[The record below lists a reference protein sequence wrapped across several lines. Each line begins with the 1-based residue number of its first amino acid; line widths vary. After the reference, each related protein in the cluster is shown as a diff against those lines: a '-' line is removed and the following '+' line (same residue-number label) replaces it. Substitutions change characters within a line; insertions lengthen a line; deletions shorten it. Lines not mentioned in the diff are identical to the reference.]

1 MSSINNSRLQ
11 TVLSVL
17 LSLVIATGLWY
28 LVVGRDHVETQ
39 VELRVEYRGLPDG
52 LIIREG
58 MVNHISVRLRGSAE
72 LLRNLH
78 SRDLVYTVDLSGV
91 QRGATALPLAVDS
104 MPDFKAFE
112 ILEIMPSRLVL
123 EADALTERVVPL
135 ENKMLPLPA
144 DSPYLISHA
153 ILEPSFVTVKGPE
166 TQVNS
171 LDRLI
176 VVYDPTKN
184 ASEGPH
190 EANVAIV
197 APPQVEITPPVTT
210 LRYSLDLKTQ
220 NVTLSREIQLDND
233 DEGYSVRPDQAS
245 VEISV
250 PEALVEDR
258 DYLDAVRVIVRQPA
272 DFTPGDSAEVTP
284 IVMLPS
290 GAGLIS
296 IEPPTVMLFS
306 RTDIGAESRNWAPA
320 ESIFTLPTNTFGMK
334 LPDQRVSGNFSL
346 SDVVLPSASLPQPND
361 LKVPPALSGDDKPAD
376 QPPAS
381 GADAPAKVTV
391 PAKVAAP
398 ANIAAPAS
406 IAAPANIAAP
416 AKVAVPAASAAPA
429 EKAPAAPAASSGSAD
444 GKGGTTAP
452 KAPIETQD

>member
-1 MSSINNSRLQ
+1 MSLISNSRLQ

-39 VELRVEYRGLPDG
+39 VELRVEYRGLPEG
-52 LIIREG
+52 LIVREG

-104 MPDFKAFE
+104 LPDFKAFE
-112 ILEIMPSRLVL
+112 ILEIMPSRLVI

-135 ENKMLPLPA
+135 ENKILPLPS

-210 LRYSLDLKTQ
+210 LRYSLDLKTE
-220 NVTLSREIQLDND
+220 NVTMRCNIQLDTEE
-233 DEGYSVRPDQAS
+233 EGCSVRPDSAE
-245 VEISV
+245 VELSV
-250 PEALVEDR
+250 PEALVGDR
-258 DYLDAVRVIVRQPA
+258 DYLDAVRVIVRPPS
-272 DFTPGDSAEVTP
+272 DFNPGDSTEVTP

-290 GAGLIS
+290 GAGLVS
-296 IEPPTVMLFS
+296 INPPTVMLFS
-306 RTDIGAESRNWAPA
+306 RTDTENREWSPA
-320 ESIFTLPTNTFGMK
+320 ETIFSMPSSNFGMS
-334 LPDQRVSGNFSL
+334 LSGRRISSSFSL
-346 SDVVLPSASLPQPND
+346 SDFDLPSAPLPQPEAIR
-361 LKVPPALSGDDKPAD
+361 V
-376 QPPAS
+376 QPMQP
-381 GADAPAKVTV
+381 GE
-391 PAKVAAP
+391 AAP
-398 ANIAAPAS
+398 APESGTAAQTG
-406 IAAPANIAAP
+406 
-416 AKVAVPAASAAPA
+416 VSAAPEAAADSATEPA
-429 EKAPAAPAASSGSAD
+429 EGAESSAETNQ
-444 GKGGTTAP
+444 K
-452 KAPIETQD
+452 TQD

>member
-1 MSSINNSRLQ
+1 MFSISNSRIQ

-39 VELRVEYRGLPDG
+39 VELRVEYRGLPEG

-104 MPDFKAFE
+104 IPDFKAFE
-112 ILEIMPSRLVL
+112 ILEIIPSRLVL

-135 ENKMLPLPA
+135 ENKLLPLPA
-144 DSPYLISHA
+144 DSPYVISHP

-210 LRYSLDLKTQ
+210 LRYSLDMKTSSV
-220 NVTLSREIQLDND
+220 NLDREVQLEDEE
-233 DEGYSVRPDQAS
+233 EGYAVAPSTVH
-245 VEISV
+245 VELSV
-250 PEALVEDR
+250 PESLVEDR
-258 DYLDAVRVIVRQPA
+258 DYLDAVRVVVR
-272 DFTPGDSAEVTP
+272 TPPDLAPGSRLEVTP
-284 IVMLPS
+284 VVMLPS
-290 GAGLIS
+290 GAGLVS
-296 IEPPTVMLFS
+296 IDPPSVTLMNRQEAS
-306 RTDIGAESRNWAPA
+306 SWAPA
-320 ESIFTLPTNTFGMK
+320 ESIFNMPTSNYNMNLSALHVTG
-334 LPDQRVSGNFSL
+334 DFSL
-346 SDVVLPSASLPQPND
+346 NDIVLPSDVFQPGD
-361 LKVPPALSGDDKPAD
+361 LSVGPALQNGAAGSTGNKALTRA
-376 QPPAS
+376 AS
-381 GADAPAKVTV
+381 G
-391 PAKVAAP
+391 
-398 ANIAAPAS
+398 
-406 IAAPANIAAP
+406 
-416 AKVAVPAASAAPA
+416 
-429 EKAPAAPAASSGSAD
+429 EAASSGNNGNAPSESAERS
-444 GKGGTTAP
+444 A
-452 KAPIETQD
+452 TQKQPQE

>member
-233 DEGYSVRPDQAS
+233 DEGYSVRPDEAK

-272 DFTPGDSAEVTP
+272 NFTPGDSAEVTP

-290 GAGLIS
+290 GAGLLA

-306 RTDIGAESRNWAPA
+306 RTDIGAESRTWAPA
-320 ESIFTLPTNTFGMK
+320 ESIFTLPSSNFGMK
-334 LPDQRVSGNFSL
+334 LPAQRVTGNFSL
-346 SDVVLPSASLPQPND
+346 SDISLPSASLPQPGD
-361 LKVPPALSGDDKPAD
+361 FKVPPALSGEDKAKRNAP
-376 QPPAS
+376 
-381 GADAPAKVTV
+381 DAPSA
-391 PAKVAAP
+391 AAAP
-398 ANIAAPAS
+398 AAPKAAG
-406 IAAPANIAAP
+406 
-416 AKVAVPAASAAPA
+416 ASAAPSA
-429 EKAPAAPAASSGSAD
+429 ASESPDAPAAAQDASAAVSARPSSGTAAD
-444 GKGGTTAP
+444 ADAAGEHQK
-452 KAPIETQD
+452 TQD

>member
-1 MSSINNSRLQ
+1 MSLISNSRLQ

-52 LIIREG
+52 LIVREG

-104 MPDFKAFE
+104 LPDFKAFE
-112 ILEIMPSRLVL
+112 ILEIMPSRLVI

-135 ENKMLPLPA
+135 ENKMLPLPS

-210 LRYSLDLKTQ
+210 LRYSLDLKTE
-220 NVTLSREIQLDND
+220 NVKISCGIQLDTEE
-233 DEGYSVRPDQAS
+233 EGCTVRPDHAE
-245 VEISV
+245 VELSV
-250 PEALVEDR
+250 PEALVNDK

-272 DFTPGDSAEVTP
+272 DFRAGDSTEVTP

-290 GAGLIS
+290 GAGLVS
-296 IEPPTVMLFS
+296 IDPPTVMLFS
-306 RTDIGAESRNWAPA
+306 RTDTDTENREWSPA
-320 ESIFTLPTNTFGMK
+320 ESIFSMPTSNFGMD
-334 LPDQRVSGNFSL
+334 LSGRKVTSSFSL
-346 SDVVLPSASLPQPND
+346 SDFDLPSAPLPQPEAI
-361 LKVPPALSGDDKPAD
+361 KV
-376 QPPAS
+376 QPMQP
-381 GADAPAKVTV
+381 
-391 PAKVAAP
+391 
-398 ANIAAPAS
+398 
-406 IAAPANIAAP
+406 
-416 AKVAVPAASAAPA
+416 
-429 EKAPAAPAASSGSAD
+429 EKAPAAENGAEAQTNVTAAPAPAGKAAAATATGSAEGAAPSGEAKPAAETNQ
-444 GKGGTTAP
+444 K
-452 KAPIETQD
+452 TQD

>member
-1 MSSINNSRLQ
+1 MSSISNSRIQ
-11 TVLSVL
+11 TVLSAL

-39 VELRVEYRGLPDG
+39 VELRVEYRGLPEG

-91 QRGATALPLAVDS
+91 QRGATALPLAVES
-104 MPDFKAFE
+104 IPDFKAFE

-135 ENKMLPLPA
+135 ENKMLPLPE
-144 DSPYLISHA
+144 DSPYLISHP
-153 ILEPSFVTVKGPE
+153 ILEPAFVTVKGPE

-171 LDRLI
+171 LERLI

-210 LRYSLDLKTQ
+210 LRYSLDMKTR
-220 NVTLSREIQLDND
+220 NVTLSRDIQLDSENALY
-233 DEGYSVRPDQAS
+233 EVQPDRAN

-250 PEALVEDR
+250 PEALVDDR
-258 DYLDAVRVIVRQPA
+258 DYLDAVRVIVREPA
-272 DFTPGDSAEVTP
+272 RLTPGERAEITP
-284 IVMLPS
+284 LVMLPS
-290 GAGLIS
+290 GAGLVS
-296 IEPPTVMLFS
+296 IEPSSVLLAS
-306 RTDIGAESRNWAPA
+306 REDGDGQSWAPA
-320 ESIFTLPTNTFGMK
+320 ESIFSMPQSSFGMS
-334 LPDQRVSGNFSL
+334 LPSPRVSGDFSL
-346 SDVVLPSASLPQPND
+346 NDIPLPADVLQPGD
-361 LKVPPALSGDDKPAD
+361 LKAPTMLPGD
-376 QPPAS
+376 AS
-381 GADAPAKVTV
+381 REERNEA
-391 PAKVAAP
+391 
-398 ANIAAPAS
+398 
-406 IAAPANIAAP
+406 
-416 AKVAVPAASAAPA
+416 A
-429 EKAPAAPAASSGSAD
+429 EKAEEGSGTEKANAGDKPLKDAEKAEAEGETPPEAARSHAD
-444 GKGGTTAP
+444 Q
-452 KAPIETQD
+452 EHQEEQE

>member
-1 MSSINNSRLQ
+1 MSLISNSRLQ

-52 LIIREG
+52 LIVREG

-91 QRGATALPLAVDS
+91 QRGANALPLAVDS
-104 MPDFKAFE
+104 LPDFKAFE
-112 ILEIMPSRLVL
+112 ILEIIPNRLVI

-135 ENKMLPLPA
+135 ENKMLPLPS

-210 LRYSLDLKTQ
+210 LRYSLDLKTE
-220 NVTLSREIQLDND
+220 NVTINCGIQLDTEE
-233 DEGYSVRPDQAS
+233 EGCIVRPDHAE
-245 VEISV
+245 VELSV
-250 PEALVEDR
+250 PEALVNDR

-272 DFTPGDSAEVTP
+272 DFRAGDSTEVTP

-290 GAGLIS
+290 GAGLVS
-296 IEPPTVMLFS
+296 IDPPTVMLFS
-306 RTDIGAESRNWAPA
+306 RTDTDAENREWSPA
-320 ESIFTLPTNTFGMK
+320 ESIFSMPTSTFGMNLSSRK
-334 LPDQRVSGNFSL
+334 VTSSFSL
-346 SDVVLPSASLPQPND
+346 SDFDLPSAPLPQPEAI
-361 LKVPPALSGDDKPAD
+361 KV
-376 QPPAS
+376 QPMQPEKAAVGEI
-381 GADAPAKVTV
+381 GAKTKTTVT
-391 PAKVAAP
+391 
-398 ANIAAPAS
+398 AAPAS
-406 IAAPANIAAP
+406 AKKAASDTATGSDGGSATSGNT
-416 AKVAVPAASAAPA
+416 KPAA
-429 EKAPAAPAASSGSAD
+429 ETNQK
-444 GKGGTTAP
+444 
-452 KAPIETQD
+452 TQD

>member
-1 MSSINNSRLQ
+1 MSSISNSRIQ

-39 VELRVEYRGLPDG
+39 VELRVEYRGLPEG

-104 MPDFKAFE
+104 IPDFKAFE

-135 ENKMLPLPA
+135 ENKLLPLPA
-144 DSPYLISHA
+144 DSPYVISHP

-210 LRYSLDLKTQ
+210 LRYSLDMKTS
-220 NVTLSREIQLDND
+220 NVTLERNILLE
-233 DEGYSVRPDQAS
+233 DEENGYTVNPSVAH
-245 VEISV
+245 VELSI
-250 PEALVEDR
+250 PEALTEDR
-258 DYLDAVRVIVRQPA
+258 DYLDAVRVVARPPA
-272 DFTPGDSAEVTP
+272 DFAAGGRVEITPV
-284 IVMLPS
+284 VMLPS
-290 GAGLIS
+290 GAGLIG
-296 IEPPTVMLFS
+296 IDPPTVTLYGRQNDEPRS
-306 RTDIGAESRNWAPA
+306 EWAPA
-320 ESIFTLPTNTFGMK
+320 ESIFSLPAASSDMS
-334 LPDQRVSGNFSL
+334 LPAQRITRNFSL
-346 SDVVLPSASLPQPND
+346 SDISLPADVLVPGD
-361 LKVPPALSGDDKPAD
+361 LSV
-376 QPPAS
+376 
-381 GADAPAKVTV
+381 APARPGT
-391 PAKVAAP
+391 AAEQAAP
-398 ANIAAPAS
+398 SENTTGDLS
-406 IAAPANIAAP
+406 
-416 AKVAVPAASAAPA
+416 
-429 EKAPAAPAASSGSAD
+429 EKGKGSANQ
-444 GKGGTTAP
+444 
-452 KAPIETQD
+452 EQTQE

>member
-1 MSSINNSRLQ
+1 MSSISNSRLQ

-39 VELRVEYRGLPDG
+39 VELRVEYRGLPEG

-123 EADALTERVVPL
+123 EADALTERVVPV

-210 LRYSLDLKTQ
+210 LRYSLDLKTKE
-220 NVTLSREIQLDND
+220 VTLTRDIQLDNE
-233 DEGYSVRPDQAS
+233 DEGFSVRPDSAK

-258 DYLDAVRVIVRQPA
+258 DYLDAVRVIVRQPS
-272 DFTPGDSAEVTP
+272 DFMPGDSAEVTP

-290 GAGLIS
+290 GSGLIS
-296 IEPPTVMLFS
+296 IDPPTVMLYS
-306 RTDIGAESRNWAPA
+306 RTDIDPENRAWAPA
-320 ESIFTLPTNTFGMK
+320 ESIFSLPSSNFGMK

-346 SDVVLPSASLPQPND
+346 SDINVPSASLPQPND
-361 LKVPPALSGDDKPAD
+361 LKVPAALSGDEPGSDNAG
-376 QPPAS
+376 S
-381 GADAPAKVTV
+381 GAAAAATAPKSAARPAAATAAATPDSAK
-391 PAKVAAP
+391 
-398 ANIAAPAS
+398 S
-406 IAAPANIAAP
+406 
-416 AKVAVPAASAAPA
+416 AASAPKEAPSSS
-429 EKAPAAPAASSGSAD
+429 EAAPQ
-444 GKGGTTAP
+444 
-452 KAPIETQD
+452 ETQD

>member
-52 LIIREG
+52 LVIREG

-376 QPPAS
+376 QTPAS
-381 GADAPAKVTV
+381 GTDAPAKVTV

-406 IAAPANIAAP
+406 IAAP

>member
-1 MSSINNSRLQ
+1 MSLISNSRLQ

-52 LIIREG
+52 LIVREG

-91 QRGATALPLAVDS
+91 QRGATALPLAVES
-104 MPDFKAFE
+104 LPDFKAFE
-112 ILEIMPSRLVL
+112 ILEIMPSRLVI

-135 ENKMLPLPA
+135 ENKMLPLPS

-210 LRYSLDLKTQ
+210 LRYSLDLKTE
-220 NVTLSREIQLDND
+220 NVTLTRTIQLDND
-233 DEGYSVRPDQAS
+233 EEGYSVRPDS
-245 VEISV
+245 VKVELSV
-250 PEALVEDR
+250 PEALVDDR

-290 GAGLIS
+290 GSGLVS
-296 IEPPTVMLFS
+296 IDPPSVMLFS
-306 RTDIGAESRNWAPA
+306 RTDIGAESREWTPA
-320 ESIFTLPTNTFGMK
+320 ESIFSMPVNGFGMD
-334 LPDQRVSGNFSL
+334 LPSQKINGSFSL
-346 SDVVLPSASLPQPND
+346 SDISLPSAPLPQPNEI
-361 LKVPPALSGDDKPAD
+361 KVQPMQPEESASADSG
-376 QPPAS
+376 S
-381 GADAPAKVTV
+381 EAPTTDTG
-391 PAKVAAP
+391 
-398 ANIAAPAS
+398 
-406 IAAPANIAAP
+406 
-416 AKVAVPAASAAPA
+416 AASASPSGTTADTAAASGDGSTAPAAEAPA
-429 EKAPAAPAASSGSAD
+429 E
-444 GKGGTTAP
+444 THQ
-452 KAPIETQD
+452 ETQD

>member
-1 MSSINNSRLQ
+1 MSSISNSRIQ

-39 VELRVEYRGLPDG
+39 VELRVEYRGLPEG

-104 MPDFKAFE
+104 IPDFKAFE

-135 ENKMLPLPA
+135 ENKLLPLPA
-144 DSPYLISHA
+144 DSPYVISHP

-210 LRYSLDLKTQ
+210 LRYSLDMKTS
-220 NVTLSREIQLDND
+220 NVSLNRDVQLE
-233 DEGYSVRPDQAS
+233 DEEEEYAVAPSAVH
-245 VEISV
+245 VELSV
-250 PEALVEDR
+250 PESLVEDR
-258 DYLDAVRVIVRQPA
+258 DYLDAVRVVVRTPP
-272 DFTPGDSAEVTP
+272 DFAPGSRLEVTP
-284 IVMLPS
+284 VVMLPS

-296 IEPPTVMLFS
+296 IDPPSVTLMNRQEAS
-306 RTDIGAESRNWAPA
+306 SWAPA
-320 ESIFTLPTNTFGMK
+320 ESIFNMPASSYNMNLSALHVTR
-334 LPDQRVSGNFSL
+334 DFSL
-346 SDVVLPSASLPQPND
+346 NDIVVPSDVFQPGD
-361 LKVPPALSGDDKPAD
+361 LSVSPALPN
-376 QPPAS
+376 
-381 GADAPAKVTV
+381 GAAGAAENSRDTQVLNR
-391 PAKVAAP
+391 AAP
-398 ANIAAPAS
+398 G
-406 IAAPANIAAP
+406 
-416 AKVAVPAASAAPA
+416 
-429 EKAPAAPAASSGSAD
+429 EAASSGNDGNAPSESAESS
-444 GKGGTTAP
+444 A
-452 KAPIETQD
+452 TQKQPQE

>member
-39 VELRVEYRGLPDG
+39 VELRVEYRGLPEG

-210 LRYSLDLKTQ
+210 LRYSLDLKTKE
-220 NVTLSREIQLDND
+220 VSLTRDIQLDNE
-233 DEGYSVRPDQAS
+233 DEGYSVRPDSAK

-258 DYLDAVRVIVRQPA
+258 DYLDAVRVIVRQPS
-272 DFTPGDSAEVTP
+272 DFMPGDSAEVTP

-290 GAGLIS
+290 GSGLIS
-296 IEPPTVMLFS
+296 IDPPTVMLYS
-306 RTDIGAESRNWAPA
+306 RTDIDPENRAWAPA
-320 ESIFTLPTNTFGMK
+320 ESIFSLPSSNFGMK

-346 SDVVLPSASLPQPND
+346 SDINVPAASLPQPND
-361 LKVPPALSGDDKPAD
+361 LKVPTALSGDEQKD
-376 QPPAS
+376 S
-381 GADAPAKVTV
+381 APAR
-391 PAKVAAP
+391 
-398 ANIAAPAS
+398 
-406 IAAPANIAAP
+406 
-416 AKVAVPAASAAPA
+416 SAAPA
-429 EKAPAAPAASSGSAD
+429 AATAQNDAVRPSSAAASAGAKSASSAV
-444 GKGGTTAP
+444 KEAPSSSETAP
-452 KAPIETQD
+452 QETQD

>member
-1 MSSINNSRLQ
+1 MSSISSSRLQ

-52 LIIREG
+52 LVIREG

-91 QRGATALPLAVDS
+91 QRGATALPLAVDAI
-104 MPDFKAFE
+104 PDFKAFE
-112 ILEIMPSRLVL
+112 ILEIIPSRLVL

-135 ENKMLPLPA
+135 ENKMLPLPS

-176 VVYDPTKN
+176 VIYDPTKN

-220 NVTLSREIQLDND
+220 SVTLTRDIQLDN
-233 DEGYSVRPDQAS
+233 EEQGYSVRPSEAK
-245 VEISV
+245 VELSV

-272 DFTPGDSAEVTP
+272 DFMPGDSAEVTP

-290 GAGLIS
+290 GAGLIA
-296 IEPPTVMLFS
+296 IDPPSVMLFS
-306 RTDIGAESRNWAPA
+306 RTDIGDDSNAWVPA
-320 ESIFTLPTNTFGMK
+320 ESIFTMPSSNFGMS
-334 LPDQRVSGNFSL
+334 LPGQRITGDFSL
-346 SDVVLPSASLPQPND
+346 NDVTLPSSTLPQPKD
-361 LKVPPALSGDDKPAD
+361 LKIPPALSGDTTKK
-376 QPPAS
+376 S
-381 GADAPAKVTV
+381 T
-391 PAKVAAP
+391 
-398 ANIAAPAS
+398 
-406 IAAPANIAAP
+406 
-416 AKVAVPAASAAPA
+416 PAAKDDVASDNAGKNVIDNATRESGTAPA
-429 EKAPAAPAASSGSAD
+429 EAPT
-444 GKGGTTAP
+444 K
-452 KAPIETQD
+452 KQD

>member
-1 MSSINNSRLQ
+1 MSSISNSRIQ
-11 TVLSVL
+11 TVLFAL

-39 VELRVEYRGLPDG
+39 VELRVEYRGLPEG

-91 QRGATALPLAVDS
+91 QRGATALPMAVDS
-104 MPDFKAFE
+104 IPDFKAFE

-135 ENKMLPLPA
+135 ENKLLPLPE
-144 DSPYLISHA
+144 DSPYLISHP

-210 LRYSLDLKTQ
+210 LRYSLDMKTE
-220 NVTLSREIQLDND
+220 NVTLTRDILLDSENAIY
-233 DEGYSVRPDQAS
+233 EVSPNKAS

-250 PEALVEDR
+250 PEALVEDK
-258 DYLDAVRVIVRQPA
+258 DYLDAVRVIVREPA
-272 DFTPGDSAEVTP
+272 SFSPGDRVEIPP

-290 GAGLIS
+290 GAGLVS
-296 IEPPTVMLFS
+296 IEPSSVILS
-306 RTDIGAESRNWAPA
+306 LREEEGGAVWAPA
-320 ESIFTLPTNTFGMK
+320 ESIFSMPSSSFGMG
-334 LPDQRVSGNFSL
+334 LPNQRVTGDFSL
-346 SDVVLPSASLPQPND
+346 NDIPLPADVLQPGD
-361 LKVPPALSGDDKPAD
+361 LKAPTMMSGEKPREEK
-376 QPPAS
+376 AS
-381 GADAPAKVTV
+381 GAAQKPAAV
-391 PAKVAAP
+391 AGAAAP
-398 ANIAAPAS
+398 APAAQNRNGAAPEQAQQ
-406 IAAPANIAAP
+406 
-416 AKVAVPAASAAPA
+416 KA
-429 EKAPAAPAASSGSAD
+429 ESAD
-444 GKGGTTAP
+444 QEHK
-452 KAPIETQD
+452 

>member
-1 MSSINNSRLQ
+1 MSSISNSRIQ
-11 TVLSVL
+11 TVLFAL

-39 VELRVEYRGLPDG
+39 VELRVEYRGLPEG

-91 QRGATALPLAVDS
+91 QRGATALPMAVDS
-104 MPDFKAFE
+104 IPDFKAFE

-135 ENKMLPLPA
+135 ENKLLPLPE
-144 DSPYLISHA
+144 DSPYLISHP

-210 LRYSLDLKTQ
+210 LRYSLDMKTE
-220 NVTLSREIQLDND
+220 NVTLTRDILLDSENAIY
-233 DEGYSVRPDQAS
+233 EVSPNKAS

-250 PEALVEDR
+250 PEALVEDK
-258 DYLDAVRVIVRQPA
+258 D
-272 DFTPGDSAEVTP
+272 
-284 IVMLPS
+284 
-290 GAGLIS
+290 
-296 IEPPTVMLFS
+296 
-306 RTDIGAESRNWAPA
+306 
-320 ESIFTLPTNTFGMK
+320 
-334 LPDQRVSGNFSL
+334 
-346 SDVVLPSASLPQPND
+346 
-361 LKVPPALSGDDKPAD
+361 
-376 QPPAS
+376 
-381 GADAPAKVTV
+381 
-391 PAKVAAP
+391 
-398 ANIAAPAS
+398 
-406 IAAPANIAAP
+406 
-416 AKVAVPAASAAPA
+416 
-429 EKAPAAPAASSGSAD
+429 
-444 GKGGTTAP
+444 
-452 KAPIETQD
+452 

>member
-1 MSSINNSRLQ
+1 MSSISNSRLQ

-39 VELRVEYRGLPDG
+39 VELRVEYRGLPEG

-135 ENKMLPLPA
+135 ENKMLPLPE

-210 LRYSLDLKTQ
+210 LRYSLDLKTK
-220 NVTLSREIQLDND
+220 NVTLTRDIQLDNE
-233 DEGYSVRPDQAS
+233 DEGYSVRPAS
-245 VEISV
+245 AKVEISV

-258 DYLDAVRVIVRQPA
+258 DYLDAVRVIVRQPSN
-272 DFTPGDSAEVTP
+272 FMPGDSAEVTP

-290 GAGLIS
+290 GSGLLS
-296 IEPPTVMLFS
+296 IEPPTVMLYS
-306 RTDIGAESRNWAPA
+306 RTDIDPESRAWAPA
-320 ESIFTLPTNTFGMK
+320 ESIFSLPSSNFGMK
-334 LPDQRVSGNFSL
+334 LPDQHVSGNFSL
-346 SDVVLPSASLPQPND
+346 SDINLPSSSLPQPND
-361 LKVPPALSGDDKPAD
+361 LKVPPALSGDEQKKSASDNAAPSAAATAK
-376 QPPAS
+376 S
-381 GADAPAKVTV
+381 GAGRSS
-391 PAKVAAP
+391 AA
-398 ANIAAPAS
+398 
-406 IAAPANIAAP
+406 
-416 AKVAVPAASAAPA
+416 AVPPIDTKAAASAQKEGAP
-429 EKAPAAPAASSGSAD
+429 SSA
-444 GKGGTTAP
+444 TVP
-452 KAPIETQD
+452 QETQD

>member
-1 MSSINNSRLQ
+1 MSSLSNSRLQ
-11 TVLSVL
+11 SVLSVL

-39 VELRVEYRGLPDG
+39 VELRVEYRGLPEG

-104 MPDFKAFE
+104 IPDFKAFE

-210 LRYSLDLKTQ
+210 LRYSLDLKTKE
-220 NVTLSREIQLDND
+220 VTLTRDIQLDNE
-233 DEGYSVRPDQAS
+233 DEGFSVRPDSAE

-258 DYLDAVRVIVRQPA
+258 DYLDAVRVIVRQPSN
-272 DFTPGDSAEVTP
+272 FMPGDSAEVTP

-290 GAGLIS
+290 GSGLIS
-296 IEPPTVMLFS
+296 IDPSTVMLYS
-306 RTDIGAESRNWAPA
+306 RTDIDPENRAWAPA
-320 ESIFTLPTNTFGMK
+320 ESIFSLPSSNFGMK
-334 LPDQRVSGNFSL
+334 LPAQRVSGNFSL
-346 SDVVLPSASLPQPND
+346 SDINVPAASLPQPND
-361 LKVPPALSGDDKPAD
+361 LKVPPALSGDEPQKK
-376 QPPAS
+376 S
-381 GADAPAKVTV
+381 APAPNAAAAATAPKSAAR
-391 PAKVAAP
+391 PAAA
-398 ANIAAPAS
+398 AA
-406 IAAPANIAAP
+406 AATPDS
-416 AKVAVPAASAAPA
+416 AKSAASAPKEAPSSS
-429 EKAPAAPAASSGSAD
+429 EAAPQ
-444 GKGGTTAP
+444 
-452 KAPIETQD
+452 ETQD

>member
-39 VELRVEYRGLPDG
+39 VELRVEYRGLPEG

-210 LRYSLDLKTQ
+210 LRYSLDLKTKE
-220 NVTLSREIQLDND
+220 VSLTRDIQLDNE
-233 DEGYSVRPDQAS
+233 DEGYSVRPDSAK

-258 DYLDAVRVIVRQPA
+258 DYLDAVRVIVRQPS
-272 DFTPGDSAEVTP
+272 DFMPGDSAEVTP

-290 GAGLIS
+290 GSGLIS
-296 IEPPTVMLFS
+296 IDPPTVMLYS
-306 RTDIGAESRNWAPA
+306 RTDIDPENRAWAPA
-320 ESIFTLPTNTFGMK
+320 ESIFSLPSSNFGMK
-334 LPDQRVSGNFSL
+334 LSDQRVSGNFSL
-346 SDVVLPSASLPQPND
+346 SDINVPAASLPQPND
-361 LKVPPALSGDDKPAD
+361 LKVPTALSGDEQKD
-376 QPPAS
+376 S
-381 GADAPAKVTV
+381 APAR
-391 PAKVAAP
+391 
-398 ANIAAPAS
+398 
-406 IAAPANIAAP
+406 
-416 AKVAVPAASAAPA
+416 SAAPA
-429 EKAPAAPAASSGSAD
+429 AATAQNDAVRPSSAAASAGAKSASSAV
-444 GKGGTTAP
+444 KEAPSSSETAP
-452 KAPIETQD
+452 QETQD

>member
-17 LSLVIATGLWY
+17 LSFVIATGLWY

-144 DSPYLISHA
+144 DSPYLISHP

-210 LRYSLDLKTQ
+210 LRYSLDLKTE
-220 NVTLSREIQLDND
+220 NVTLTRDIQLDNEE
-233 DEGYSVRPDQAS
+233 EGLSIRPDQAN

-250 PEALVEDR
+250 PEALVNDR

-272 DFTPGDSAEVTP
+272 DFMPGDSTEVTP

-290 GAGLIS
+290 GAGLVS
-296 IEPPTVMLFS
+296 MDPSTVMLFS
-306 RTDIGAESRNWAPA
+306 RTDVEGSKWAPA
-320 ESIFTLPTNTFGMK
+320 ESIFSLPATRIDMR
-334 LPDQRVSGNFSL
+334 LPDQKVRSNFSL
-346 SDVVLPSASLPQPND
+346 SDIPLPSSTMPQPDD
-361 LKVPPALSGDDKPAD
+361 LKVQPVLPGEQNGNKTEAAGSASTPSDDDTPTSRKAKEPAATSSSAALSSTAD
-376 QPPAS
+376 THR
-381 GADAPAKVTV
+381 TV
-391 PAKVAAP
+391 L
-398 ANIAAPAS
+398 
-406 IAAPANIAAP
+406 
-416 AKVAVPAASAAPA
+416 AASAT
-429 EKAPAAPAASSGSAD
+429 ASSSA
-444 GKGGTTAP
+444 TTA
-452 KAPIETQD
+452 KEHVSVNNDAPEKGETSSAEPSQKTQD

>member
-1 MSSINNSRLQ
+1 MSSISNSRIQ
-11 TVLSVL
+11 TVLFAL

-39 VELRVEYRGLPDG
+39 VELRVEYRGLPEG
-52 LIIREG
+52 LVIREG

-91 QRGATALPLAVDS
+91 QRGATALPLAVDAI
-104 MPDFKAFE
+104 PDFKAFE

-135 ENKMLPLPA
+135 ENRMRPLPE
-144 DSPYLISHA
+144 DSPYIISHP

-171 LDRLI
+171 LDRLF

-210 LRYSLDLKTQ
+210 LRYSLDMKTR
-220 NVTLSREIQLDND
+220 NVTLTRDIQLDSEN
-233 DEGYSVRPDQAS
+233 ERCEVRPDKAS

-250 PEALVEDR
+250 PEALVEDK
-258 DYLDAVRVIVRQPA
+258 DYLDAVRVIVREPVN
-272 DFTPGDSAEVTP
+272 FTPGDRTEITP

-290 GAGLIS
+290 GAGLVS
-296 IEPPTVMLFS
+296 IDP
-306 RTDIGAESRNWAPA
+306 AEVTLVSLDENGNDSWAPA
-320 ESIFTLPTNTFGMK
+320 ESIFSMPKSSFGMG
-334 LPDQRVSGNFSL
+334 LPSQRVTRDFSL
-346 SDVVLPSASLPQPND
+346 NDIPMPADVLQPGD
-361 LKVPPALSGDDKPAD
+361 LKAPTMIPGDSAREEKD
-376 QPPAS
+376 
-381 GADAPAKVTV
+381 GAATGAE
-391 PAKVAAP
+391 AQ
-398 ANIAAPAS
+398 N
-406 IAAPANIAAP
+406 
-416 AKVAVPAASAAPA
+416 ASAAPQKT
-429 EKAPAAPAASSGSAD
+429 EGEAAPQAAASTPEDTDNAPETTRQQAAD
-444 GKGGTTAP
+444 ATEKH
-452 KAPIETQD
+452 Q

>member
-1 MSSINNSRLQ
+1 MSLISNSRLQ

-52 LIIREG
+52 LIVREG

-104 MPDFKAFE
+104 LPDFKAFE
-112 ILEIMPSRLVL
+112 ILEIMPSRLVI

-135 ENKMLPLPA
+135 ENKILPLPS

-210 LRYSLDLKTQ
+210 LRYSLDLKTE
-220 NVTLSREIQLDND
+220 NVTLTCGIQLDTEE
-233 DEGYSVRPDQAS
+233 EGCSVRPDHVK
-245 VEISV
+245 VELSV
-250 PEALVEDR
+250 PESLVEDR
-258 DYLDAVRVIVRQPA
+258 DYLDAVRVIVRLPA
-272 DFTPGDSAEVTP
+272 DFRPGDSTEVTP

-296 IEPPTVMLFS
+296 IDPASVMLFS
-306 RTDIGAESRNWAPA
+306 RTDTDTENREWSPA
-320 ESIFTLPTNTFGMK
+320 ESIFSMPSSNFGMN
-334 LPDQRVSGNFSL
+334 LSGRRVSRSFSL
-346 SDVVLPSASLPQPND
+346 SDLDLPSAPLPQPETI
-361 LKVPPALSGDDKPAD
+361 KVQPMQPDDA
-376 QPPAS
+376 AS
-381 GADAPAKVTV
+381 APGNEAAGQADAA
-391 PAKVAAP
+391 AAP
-398 ANIAAPAS
+398 APAPEATVDTPTGN
-406 IAAPANIAAP
+406 AG
-416 AKVAVPAASAAPA
+416 VPAPSDGT
-429 EKAPAAPAASSGSAD
+429 ASSAETNQ
-444 GKGGTTAP
+444 K
-452 KAPIETQD
+452 TQD

>member
-1 MSSINNSRLQ
+1 MSLISNSRLQ

-17 LSLVIATGLWY
+17 LSLVIAMGLWY

-52 LIIREG
+52 LIVREG

-72 LLRNLH
+72 L
-78 SRDLVYTVDLSGV
+78 LSGV

-112 ILEIMPSRLVL
+112 ILEIMPSRLVI

-135 ENKMLPLPA
+135 ENKMLPLPS

-153 ILEPSFVTVKGPE
+153 ILEPSFVTVKGAE

-210 LRYSLDLKTQ
+210 LRYSLDLKTE
-220 NVTLSREIQLDND
+220 NVTLTRPIQLDND
-233 DEGYSVRPDQAS
+233 DEGCSVRPDSAK
-245 VEISV
+245 VELSV
-250 PEALVEDR
+250 PEALVDDR

-290 GAGLIS
+290 GSGLIS
-296 IEPPTVMLFS
+296 IDPPTVMLLS
-306 RTDIGAESRNWAPA
+306 RTDIGAESHEWTPA
-320 ESIFTLPTNTFGMK
+320 ESIFSMPVNGFDMNLPSLKIN
-334 LPDQRVSGNFSL
+334 DSFSL
-346 SDVVLPSASLPQPND
+346 SDISLPSAPLPQPNEI
-361 LKVPPALSGDDKPAD
+361 KVQPMQPEKSASADSG
-376 QPPAS
+376 S
-381 GADAPAKVTV
+381 EAPTTDT
-391 PAKVAAP
+391 
-398 ANIAAPAS
+398 
-406 IAAPANIAAP
+406 
-416 AKVAVPAASAAPA
+416 AASA
-429 EKAPAAPAASSGSAD
+429 S
-444 GKGGTTAP
+444 GTTADTATVSDDGST
-452 KAPIETQD
+452 APVAETPAETHQETQD